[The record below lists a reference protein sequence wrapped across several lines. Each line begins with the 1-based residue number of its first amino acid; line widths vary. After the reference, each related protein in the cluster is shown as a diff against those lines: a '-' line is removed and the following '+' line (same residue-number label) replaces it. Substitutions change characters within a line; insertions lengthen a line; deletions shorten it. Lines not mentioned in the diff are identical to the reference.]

1 MCRNKLCRDGLPEGQ
16 KICQSTAH
24 LVLCTRRV
32 WLEMGTA
39 AASNQNSLHFREWQQ
54 SGLYPPHREQSN
66 LFLMIGSVAII

>member
-1 MCRNKLCRDGLPEGQ
+1 
-16 KICQSTAH
+16 
-24 LVLCTRRV
+24 
-32 WLEMGTA
+32 MGTA